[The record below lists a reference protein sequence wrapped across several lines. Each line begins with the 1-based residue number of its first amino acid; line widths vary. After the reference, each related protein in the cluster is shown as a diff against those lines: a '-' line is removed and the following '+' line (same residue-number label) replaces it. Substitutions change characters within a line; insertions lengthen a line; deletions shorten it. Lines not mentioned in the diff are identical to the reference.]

1 MQRLF
6 LAISVLTL
14 LLATVLFAPPSRAE
28 TLVWGTTSFPPGY
41 ITEGPDKGKGYADLL
56 EQFMREKLPQYE
68 HIIVE
73 SPNWER
79 QLRMM
84 RQGPLVC
91 TSILFYRPPEDRA
104 TLKGSYILSA
114 PNSVFFLH
122 DVVVHKDNRHLF
134 GDEVS
139 FAKLLQNQDLTF
151 GYNRPYGVVYDQILA
166 DYIGIPDDV
175 AFDALESVTRNTYLT
190 SRKNIFVR
198 NGANMIDGM
207 LEMLRRK
214 RVDYILEYEVMSRYY
229 QHQEGRAQDLV
240 AIPVTEVKN
249 KVNLTAFACSDT
261 PEGEKAIAAINSV
274 LKKYRETDAFKKT
287 LSLLI
292 PSGRDDLYWREYEK
306 ILNIDE

>member
-1 MQRLF
+1 MVFAL
-6 LAISVLTL
+6 LAPILATL
-14 LLATVLFAPPSRAE
+14 LTATPSRAE

-41 ITEGPDKGKGYADLL
+41 ITEGPDKGTGYADLL

-68 HIIVE
+68 HKIVE

-122 DVVVHKDNRHLF
+122 DVVVHKDNRHVF

-151 GYNRPYGVVYDQILA
+151 GYNRPYGVIYDKILA
-166 DYIGIPDDV
+166 DYIGIPNGI
-175 AFDALESVTRNTYLT
+175 ALDALDSVTRNTYLK
-190 SRKNIFVR
+190 SRNNIFVR

-207 LEMLRRK
+207 LEMLQRK
-214 RVDYILEYEVMSRYY
+214 RVDYILEYDVMSQYY
-229 QHQEGRAQDLV
+229 QKQTGGANDLV

-261 PEGEKAIAAINSV
+261 PEGEKAIAAINAV
-274 LKKYRETDAFKKT
+274 LKKYRDTDEFKKT

-292 PSGRDDLYWREYEK
+292 PSGRDDLYWREYDK
-306 ILNIDE
+306 ILNIYE

>member
-1 MQRLF
+1 M
-6 LAISVLTL
+6 LTPF
-14 LLATVLFAPPSRAE
+14 LATVLFAPPGRAE

-56 EQFMREKLPQYE
+56 EQFMREKMPQYE
-68 HIIVE
+68 HKIVE

-104 TLKGSYILSA
+104 ALKGSYILSA

-151 GYNRPYGVVYDQILA
+151 GYNRPYGIVYDQILA
-166 DYIGIPDDV
+166 DYVGLSDGDT
-175 AFDALESVTRNTYLT
+175 FSALDSVTRNSYLN

-198 NGANMIDGM
+198 NGSNMIDGM

-229 QHQEGRAQDLV
+229 QHQAGHENDLV
-240 AIPVTEVKN
+240 AIPVTEVKDQ
-249 KVNLTAFACSDT
+249 VNLTAFACSDT

-274 LKKYRETDAFKKT
+274 LKKFRDTDAFKKT

-292 PSGRDDLYWREYEK
+292 PSGREDLYWQEYEN
-306 ILNIDE
+306 ILSIYE